1 MKRIIYIIICL
12 LGMNVMQAQDIK
24 ERIQVQTDKD
34 FYLAGE
40 NMGLKLYA
48 TDAQGK
54 ALPFSRVAYVE
65 LLGDKDNAVRL
76 KVELKDATGNVIET
90 VKTAANDLFSMY
102 NTYCWAVQHGILN

>member
-76 KVELKDATGNVIET
+76 KVELKNATGEARMQLPYT
-90 VKTAANDLFSMY
+90 LASGM
-102 NTYCWAVQHGILN
+102 